1 MTYTPPPFPAGIAP
15 GKSKPSAKNLQG
27 ALKMAGYLGFGVQLS
42 DMYGPLTQDGVRAFH
57 AANPAYGSPTEN
69 AIGPLG
75 WAHLFT
81 QAYGGAPKPSAT
93 GEPPADY
100 TRVTYGG
107 RTVNVRTRVL
117 LERARVKLGLTHE
130 LRLIQGSYSH
140 GVSASA
146 GTHDGGGVVDV
157 DPTQASSHNEIIKAL
172 REVGF
177 AAWYRTPAEGFS
189 YHIHACAIGDGQM
202 APAARSQVV
211 DYFHGLNG
219 LATRRSDTA
228 PASVG
233 RPYPSWAARYK

>member
-1 MTYTPPPFPAGIAP
+1 MSYTPPPFPAGLAP
-15 GKSKPSAKNLQG
+15 GKSKPSAKTLQA
-27 ALKMAGYLGFGVQLS
+27 ALKATGHLAFGVILS
-42 DMYGPLTQDGVRAFH
+42 DTYGPYTVAGVKSFH
-57 AANPAYGSPTEN
+57 ADNPAYGSASDG
-69 AIGPLG
+69 AIGPHG
-75 WAHLFT
+75 WAALFA
-81 QAYGGAPKPSAT
+81 QAYGGARKPSAA
-93 GEPPADY
+93 GEPGADY
-100 TRVTYGG
+100 TRVYYGG
-107 RTVNVRTRVL
+107 HLVNIRTRVL
-117 LERARVKLGLTHE
+117 LERARVKLGLNHE
-130 LRLIQGSYSH
+130 LRLIQGSYNH

-157 DPTQASSHNEIIKAL
+157 DPTQASGHWAIVRAL

-189 YHIHACAIGDGQM
+189 YHIHACAIGDAQM